1 MGSRFCAGCR
11 TQLLPASDSSL
22 VARWRA
28 RARLRRTLIRA
39 AAAVLVLLVVSWVA
53 VENIGLARFL
63 PDPASDL
70 TSEPRIGGWP
80 TEGGSPLRA
89 NTIPE
94 AATSLAGDV
103 AWKADLGASPGG
115 GPVVLEDVVYAGDV
129 DGCMHAFSA
138 PDGAPLW
145 DRCLEAPISSTP
157 SIAGHLVYF
166 GMLDGRVTALGRDD
180 GSVVWTFQAD
190 APVRSSPAVAN
201 GVLYAG
207 SSDRR
212 LYALDALT
220 GEERWSFATEGRIT
234 SGPAVNEQLVV
245 VVSQDNLIH
254 FIDRH
259 TAKRWFDYE
268 TSLADG
274 SVAIAGDSVYAAD
287 ISGTIRRV
295 RWDNREWPFE
305 KSTRNVRQWMF
316 RWGMANELPPQKGV
330 VWVRQERGESFTGT
344 PAVDAEKVYATTAG
358 GTVFAYDKE
367 TGVPLWQ
374 AHLDAPAATSP
385 TVIGNEVVV
394 GTRTGMLASVDSA
407 TGEMRWRIQPGD
419 GAVLGIAAGA
429 DALYA
434 TGASGML
441 VEIR

>member
-1 MGSRFCAGCR
+1 M
-11 TQLLPASDSSL
+11 
-22 VARWRA
+22 
-28 RARLRRTLIRA
+28 LIRA

-53 VENIGLARFL
+53 VANIGLARFL

-70 TSEPRIGGWP
+70 TSELRFGDWP

-89 NTIPE
+89 NTMPV

-103 AWKADLGASPGG
+103 AWKADIGASPGG
-115 GPVVLEDVVYAGDV
+115 GPVVLEDVVYAGNA
-129 DGCMHAFSA
+129 DGCMRAFSA
-138 PDGAPLW
+138 LDGAPLW
-145 DRCLEAPISSTP
+145 DRCHEAPISSTP
-157 SIAGHLVYF
+157 SIAGRLIYF
-166 GMLDGRVTALGRDD
+166 GTLNGEVVALEREN
-180 GSVVWTFQAD
+180 GSTVWTFSTG

-220 GEERWSFATEGRIT
+220 GEERWSFATGGRIT

-254 FIDRH
+254 FINKH
-259 TAKRWFDYE
+259 TAKRWFDYQI
-268 TSLADG
+268 SLSGG
-274 SVAIAGDSVYAAD
+274 SAAIAGDSVYAAD

-330 VWVRQERGESFTGT
+330 VWVRQERGESFIGT
-344 PAVDAEKVYATTAG
+344 PAVDAEKVYASTAA

-367 TGVPLWQ
+367 TGAALWQ
-374 AHLDAPAATSP
+374 IHLGAPAATSP
-385 TVIGNEVVV
+385 IVMGSEVVV
-394 GTRTGMLASVDSA
+394 GTRTGIVASVDSA
-407 TGEMRWRIQPGD
+407 TGEMRWRTQLGGSAI
-419 GAVLGIAAGA
+419 LGIAAGA
-429 DALYA
+429 GALYV
-434 TGASGML
+434 TGASGVL